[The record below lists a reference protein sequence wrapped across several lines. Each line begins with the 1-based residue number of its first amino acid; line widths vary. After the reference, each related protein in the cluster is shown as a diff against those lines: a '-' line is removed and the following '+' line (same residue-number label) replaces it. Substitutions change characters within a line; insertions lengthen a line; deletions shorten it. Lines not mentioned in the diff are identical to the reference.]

1 MIKQTLRQHPKLQTK
16 LKINNKIITSFN
28 ILQMSY
34 DELIDFTKNE
44 SEKNPFIILKKK
56 NNLKLIT
63 DNFHNKE
70 NIKEW
75 LYQQSSTFY
84 NNKKEKNLIEIFI
97 ENLDDNGFCRINA
110 TEASKLTNSTK
121 IQALN
126 ILNKLKNLDP
136 IGIFSSNIKELLHI
150 QLIKRGIYNNYF
162 KIILN
167 NLNYV
172 AEYNIIKLSEL
183 CNLPKNNIIKLI
195 QIIKNCKPRAIDTL
209 ENKEQFSIVADILLE
224 INNEKI
230 KATLNKVN
238 NYEIHLN
245 KNYINKMKL
254 QNNKKTNKENK
265 NFIQD
270 YITHAKVLKNNINR
284 RNETI
289 LSVSKK
295 IFNYQKSYLLKG
307 EEEILPLTHKEVGKM
322 INMHESTVSRAIKNK
337 YVYFDHKTI
346 PLNFFFSSK
355 IKSVN
360 NKYSSKSIKIKIEKL
375 IHNQEIKNYDLSD
388 QKITK
393 ILNNNGIMISRR
405 TVTKYRESMN
415 IPNSR
420 IRLRKLNN

>member
-1 MIKQTLRQHPKLQTK
+1 MIKQILRQNPKLQTK
-16 LKINNKIITSFN
+16 LKINNKIINSFN
-28 ILQMSY
+28 ILQMSH
-34 DELIDFTKNE
+34 DELIDFTKSE
-44 SEKNPFIILKKK
+44 SEKNPFIILKKN

-63 DNFHNKE
+63 DNYSNKN

-75 LYQQSSTFY
+75 LYQQSSIFY

-97 ENLDDNGFCRINA
+97 ENLDDNGFSKIN
-110 TEASKLTNSTK
+110 TLEAAQLTNSTK
-121 IQALN
+121 AQALN

-136 IGIFSSNIKELLHI
+136 IGIFSCNIKELLQI
-150 QLIKRGIYNNYF
+150 QLIKKGIYNNHF

-172 AEYNIIKLSEL
+172 AEYNISKLSKL
-183 CNLPKNNIIKLI
+183 CNLPKNSIIKLI
-195 QIIKNCKPRAIDTL
+195 QIIKNSKPRPIDSLKNT
-209 ENKEQFSIVADILLE
+209 EKYSITADILLE
-224 INNEKI
+224 ISDKKI
-230 KATLNKVN
+230 ETTLNTIN

-245 KNYINKMKL
+245 KNYINKIKL
-254 QNNKKTNKENK
+254 QNNKKTNKENI

-270 YITHAKVLKNNINR
+270 YITHAKILKNNINR

-295 IFNYQKSYLLKG
+295 IFNYQKQFLLKG
-307 EEEILPLTHKEVGKM
+307 EEEILALTHKEVSKM
-322 INMHESTVSRAIKNK
+322 VNMHESTVSRTIKNK
-337 YVYFDHKTI
+337 YVHFNNKTI
-346 PLNFFFSSK
+346 PLNYFFSTKTNSK
-355 IKSVN
+355 D
-360 NKYSSKSIKIKIEKL
+360 NKHSSKSIKIKIEKL
-375 IHNQEIKNYDLSD
+375 IHNQEIKNYSLSD

-420 IRLRKLNN
+420 IRLRKLKN